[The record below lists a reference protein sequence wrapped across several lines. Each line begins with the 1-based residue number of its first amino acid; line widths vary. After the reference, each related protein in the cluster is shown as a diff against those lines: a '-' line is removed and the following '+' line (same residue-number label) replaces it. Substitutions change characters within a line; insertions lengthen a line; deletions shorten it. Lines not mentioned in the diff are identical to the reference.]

1 MCSVIV
7 LRASWLFLST
17 YHLEVPWRVLNNG
30 MELHVSG
37 ALQVYFGLD
46 LHSLVTELYMKGH
59 VLQTYIKTCPKACVF
74 IGSYDVLCLCERNNR
89 SAKQMEC
96 TWED

>member
-7 LRASWLFLST
+7 SRASGLFLRT
-17 YHLEVPWRVLNNG
+17 YHLEVLWRVLNNG
-30 MELHVSG
+30 MELHASG

-59 VLQTYIKTCPKACVF
+59 FYKRILKLAQRLVFSLALMTCCV
-74 IGSYDVLCLCERNNR
+74 YVN
-89 SAKQMEC
+89 
-96 TWED
+96 